1 MSIQNDPVYELPFL
15 YINGLNISVASTTVL
30 AIAPGQARNSSNSID
45 LPVGQPN
52 LLGIT
57 NPGGFYPQSVNYG
70 PIPGLSPPVQVGGFS
85 GYPNYYPSMPLFLN
99 SAVVGANG
107 LDQGTLAASSFY
119 TIWLIGD
126 STNNNPVAGI
136 VSLYSNAFPLLPLGY
151 DSYRLLGFVQTN
163 GSTQFVA
170 ADVLN
175 TSSSKAFYLQPAVS
189 VLSGGNATSFT
200 EESFG
205 STVPADPFTIVM
217 LTVVFTPAAIGD
229 TVQFKPAGSAATA
242 GLITVV
248 GLQAGI
254 AQTDYVNIIGGV
266 DTTLQFDYKV
276 TSSSDAVTVLVN
288 GYITT
293 LA

>member
-15 YINGLNISVASTTVL
+15 YINGLNISVASTTVI
-30 AIAPGQARNSSNSID
+30 AIAPGQARDSSNSID

-57 NPGGFYPQSVNYG
+57 NPGGYSQSSVNYG
-70 PIPGLSPPVQVGGFS
+70 PIPGLSPPVQVAGFS
-85 GYPNYYPSMPLFLN
+85 GYPNYYPSMPLFVN
-99 SAVVGANG
+99 SGVVGANG
-107 LDQGTLAASSFY
+107 LDQGALAASSFY

-136 VSLYSNAFPLLPLGY
+136 LSLYSNAFPLLPLGY

-175 TSSSKAFYLQPAVS
+175 TSSSKAFYVQPPVS
-189 VLSGGNATSFT
+189 KLSGGNATTFT
-200 EESFG
+200 EVNLG
-205 STVPADPFTIVM
+205 STVPADVFTIAM
-217 LTVVFTPAAIGD
+217 LTVVFTPAAVGD
-229 TVQFKPAGSAATA
+229 VVQLKPALSTATA

-248 GLQAGI
+248 GNVAGV
-254 AQTDYVNIIGGV
+254 AQTDYVNVIVGI
-266 DTTLQFDYKV
+266 DTTAQIDYLV
-276 TSSSDAVTVLVN
+276 TSSSDSVSLLVN